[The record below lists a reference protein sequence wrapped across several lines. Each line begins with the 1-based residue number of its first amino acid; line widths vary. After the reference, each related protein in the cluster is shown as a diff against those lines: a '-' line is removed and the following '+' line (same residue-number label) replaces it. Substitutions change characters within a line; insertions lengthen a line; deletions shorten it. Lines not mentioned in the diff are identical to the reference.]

1 MKRDIDWPT
10 VAADLH
16 EALWS
21 LRELTEAVDE
31 TIRGEREKPFTE
43 GALAVDLEHIFG
55 HLCWAWNGRRL
66 PPPHQSFAL
75 MDATRQWPREETFHR
90 LWPKSAWRLMKGRL
104 KGRRTLPSVKQGD

>member
-31 TIRGEREKPFTE
+31 
-43 GALAVDLEHIFG
+43 ALACDLEHIFG

-104 KGRRTLPSVKQGD
+104 KGRRTPPSVKKGE